1 VSPGV
6 RDPLPAALLVL
17 TFVTGLV
24 DAVSFLGLDR
34 IFTANM
40 TGNVVFLA
48 FAVAGTPGLSVAR
61 SLTSLLAFLAGAAL
75 GGRVGIA
82 LGPDRRQWLLVAAA
96 VEAGLLLAAA
106 IVSVGFDVGSASPP
120 GRLYGVIVL
129 TALAMGFRNATV
141 RQLAVPDLTTTV
153 LTLTLTAVAAD
164 SGFAGGRNPRL
175 GRRIAAV
182 AAMFA
187 GAALGALLLRGGLQ
201 WPLVVSGACVVVAIV
216 ACRRSA
222 AAEAV

>member
-1 VSPGV
+1 
-6 RDPLPAALLVL
+6 
-17 TFVTGLV
+17 
-24 DAVSFLGLDR
+24 
-34 IFTANM
+34 M

-48 FAVAGTPGLSVAR
+48 FAVAGTPGLSIAR
-61 SLTSLLAFLAGAAL
+61 SLTSLLVCLAGAAL
-75 GGRVGIA
+75 GRRIGIA
-82 LGPDRRQWLLVAAA
+82 LGHDRRQWLLVAAA
-96 VEAGLLLAAA
+96 AEAGLRLAAA

-120 GRLYGVIVL
+120 GRLYGLIVR

-187 GAALGALLLRGGLQ
+187 GAALGALLLRVGLQ

>member
-1 VSPGV
+1 
-6 RDPLPAALLVL
+6 
-17 TFVTGLV
+17 
-24 DAVSFLGLDR
+24 
-34 IFTANM
+34 M

-48 FAVAGTPGLSVAR
+48 FAVAGTPGLPIAR

-75 GGRVGIA
+75 GGRIGIV

-96 VEAGLLLAAA
+96 AEAGLRLAAA
-106 IVSVGFDVGSASPP
+106 IVSVGFDVGSPP
-120 GRLYGVIVL
+120 GRLYGLIVR

-164 SGFAGGRNPRL
+164 SGLAGGRNTRL
-175 GRRIAAV
+175 PAHRLR

-187 GAALGALLLRGGLQ
+187 GAALGALLVREGLQ

-222 AAEAV
+222 ATEAV

>member
-1 VSPGV
+1 MSPAV

-24 DAVSFLGLDR
+24 DAVSFLGLGR

-48 FAVAGTPGLSVAR
+48 FAVAGTPGLSIAR

-75 GGRVGIA
+75 EGRIGTV

-96 VEAGLLLAAA
+96 AEAGLLLAAA

-164 SGFAGGRNPRL
+164 FGLAGGRNTRL
-175 GRRIAAV
+175 SRRIAAV

-187 GAALGALLLRGGLQ
+187 GAALGALLVPEGLH

-222 AAEAV
+222 ATESV

>member
-1 VSPGV
+1 LRSWPE
-6 RDPLPAALLVL
+6 RR
-17 TFVTGLV
+17 
-24 DAVSFLGLDR
+24 SR
-34 IFTANM
+34 
-40 TGNVVFLA
+40 
-48 FAVAGTPGLSVAR
+48 AGSCIV
-61 SLTSLLAFLAGAAL
+61 
-75 GGRVGIA
+75 

-96 VEAGLLLAAA
+96 VEAGLLFAAA
-106 IVSVGFDVGSASPP
+106 IVSVGFDAGSGWPP

-164 SGFAGGRNPRL
+164 SGLAGGGNTRL
-175 GRRIAAV
+175 SRRIAAV

-187 GAALGALLLRGGLQ
+187 GAALGALLVREGLQ

-222 AAEAV
+222 ATEAV

>member
-1 VSPGV
+1 
-6 RDPLPAALLVL
+6 
-17 TFVTGLV
+17 
-24 DAVSFLGLDR
+24 
-34 IFTANM
+34 M

-48 FAVAGTPGLSVAR
+48 FAVAGTPGLPIAR
-61 SLTSLLAFLAGAAL
+61 SLTSLLVFLAGAAL
-75 GGRVGIA
+75 GGRIGIV

-96 VEAGLLLAAA
+96 AEAGLRLAAA

-120 GRLYGVIVL
+120 GRLYGLIVR

-164 SGFAGGRNPRL
+164 SGLAGGRNTRL
-175 GRRIAAV
+175 PAHRLR

-187 GAALGALLLRGGLQ
+187 GAALGALLVREGLQ

-222 AAEAV
+222 ATEAV